1 VELQTSIWI
10 MARPVMDA
18 LSGTAVNALCGMSM
32 SLQLQLEVPT
42 KFQYTDRMK
51 NKKTFEEVM
60 TEFKALETG
69 MQHMVRNTAKLELKE
84 WGVEEIGSSD
94 VNCQI
99 VDLYNSYGSFDEV
112 IRHGMELV
120 RSH

>member
-1 VELQTSIWI
+1 
-10 MARPVMDA
+10 
-18 LSGTAVNALCGMSM
+18 
-32 SLQLQLEVPT
+32 
-42 KFQYTDRMK
+42 MK

-60 TEFKALETG
+60 TEYKALEKG
-69 MQHMVRNTAKLELKE
+69 MQQMVRKTAVMELKE

-99 VDLYNSYGSFDEV
+99 VDLYNSYEGFDNIV
-112 IRHGMELV
+112 RHGLELV

>member
-1 VELQTSIWI
+1 
-10 MARPVMDA
+10 
-18 LSGTAVNALCGMSM
+18 
-32 SLQLQLEVPT
+32 
-42 KFQYTDRMK
+42 MK

-60 TEFKALETG
+60 TEYKALEKG
-69 MQHMVRNTAKLELKE
+69 MQQMVRNTAVMELKE

-99 VDLYNSYGSFDEV
+99 VDLYNSYEGFDNI
-112 IRHGMELV
+112 IRHGLELV

>member
-1 VELQTSIWI
+1 
-10 MARPVMDA
+10 
-18 LSGTAVNALCGMSM
+18 
-32 SLQLQLEVPT
+32 
-42 KFQYTDRMK
+42 MK

-60 TEFKALETG
+60 AEYKAMSPM
-69 MQHMVRNTAKLELKE
+69 MQQMVRKTAVMELKE

-99 VDLYNSYGSFDEV
+99 VDLYNSYEGFDNI
-112 IRHGMELV
+112 IRHGLELV